1 MLRKLRP
8 RSLTLQD
15 TILLSLIKLGFGPW
29 LTQSMLIGIRCRAL
43 LTTTRNGAQ
52 HWPFFGKPINS
63 ISEGSTDAAEAEKDI
78 VKDHEIGSPWYHWFD
93 DGLAAYHTSNEY
105 VRLKPA
111 APTDMIVSLINNK
124 VSVWPHPD
132 FAMWLCS
139 YADAALYEWP
149 QTAEITEGLPI
160 PVWVKAITAIHLI
173 DRALQSLPKGF
184 SRNPFVQQLVMMRL
198 GVNYPILE
206 AMVQLPEAKVAQQ
219 QIRDRHERLYAKQTD
234 FYKTYGITLQE
245 YKNNRA

>member
-1 MLRKLRP
+1 MLRKLKT

-15 TILLSLIKLGFGPW
+15 TTLLNLIKLGCGPW
-29 LTQSMLIGIRCRAL
+29 LTQLMLIGIRCRAL
-43 LTTTRNGAQ
+43 LTTTQDGAQ
-52 HWPFFGKPINS
+52 RWPFFGKPINS
-63 ISEGSTDAAEAEKDI
+63 ISEGSTDAAEAEDGV
-78 VKDHEIGSPWYHWFD
+78 VKDHEVESPWYSWFD
-93 DGLAAYHTSNEY
+93 DGLAAYHTSDEY
-105 VRLKPA
+105 VRIRPA
-111 APTDMIVSLINNK
+111 APTDMLMSLIKNH
-124 VSVWPHPD
+124 VSVWQHPD

-149 QTAEITEGLPI
+149 QTNELTEGLPI
-160 PVWVKAITAIHLI
+160 PTWVKAATAIHLV

-198 GVNYPILE
+198 GVNYQIIE
-206 AMVQLPEAKVAQQ
+206 AMVQLPEAKTAQQ

-234 FYKTYGITLQE
+234 FYKTHGITLQE